1 MHPDPDQC
9 SSFSSR
15 LARFSLDRRVTVFV
29 LILTI
34 VVMGLI
40 AAMGLPMELFPR
52 GYETKFLSV
61 YVPGAMPCGRKRWRK
76 LPSPWKRSS
85 PRSSIWIASTLGR
98 ARMVPTPS

>member
-40 AAMGLPMELFPR
+40 AAMGLPMELFPQ

-61 YVPGAMPCGRKRWRK
+61 YVLEQCPCGGNVGENYQAHGRGA
-76 LPSPWKRSS
+76 LHGQ
-85 PRSSIWIASTLGR
+85 ASG
-98 ARMVPTPS
+98 

>member
-34 VVMGLI
+34 VVMGVI

-61 YVPGAMPCGRKRWRK
+61 YVPWSNAPAEETLEKITKPMEEE
-76 LPSPWKRSS
+76 L
-85 PRSSIWIASTLGR
+85 ST
-98 ARMVPTPS
+98 VKH